1 MAIYTPRNNSLQS
14 SFSCIMLH
22 IHNIFRIFLKIFGKP
37 KDGINYLGDFM
48 FEYIT

>member
-14 SFSCIMLH
+14 SFSYIMLH
-22 IHNIFRIFLKIFGKP
+22 IHNILKIFLKILGKP
-37 KDGINYLGDFM
+37 KDGIKYLGDFM